1 MYKSILIALSLFAT
15 QASFAENEI
24 KGIRPSYGEGIKVVP
39 IDIETVDVEYT
50 FDVKKKTAVG
60 TAEILFNNLRDGYP
74 SFDLERQILNAR
86 IGLEDVTGLLIEQT
100 DPDAASKHIVLKKQ
114 MKKGTQTKLTIEF
127 DLTPKVSFTKEA
139 ARVGFFMTDL
149 RIGGRGF
156 VEQYAPSN
164 FEFDQMKYKFFVKV
178 TGTDKEHLVFTNGDV
193 EQLDFNRFAIDYPEY
208 FTASSLYFHISEK
221 GRFIV
226 DKTVYHGIER
236 DISVLAYSD
245 TKENV
250 DEALERAVAVMGELE
265 ADYGA
270 YTHKD
275 MTIYIAGRGGMEH
288 CGATITSMSALAHEI
303 THSWFARG
311 VMPANGNAGW
321 IDEGTARWRD
331 RGYPTA
337 KGFSVRQPV
346 NLSNYS
352 PFQRHTPR
360 ISYEQGSKL
369 LSELDYMFRDL
380 RSVKSILREFYAQYK
395 RKTVV
400 IDDFKRVIE
409 EESGLDM
416 TDIFDRYVF
425 GKNTGGYDTNEE
437 ALSFSPY
444 SDDSDDDKPMTLEE
458 YKVYQ

>member
-193 EQLDFNRFAIDYPEY
+193 EQLDFSTVSRLIILNILQHRHSTFTYPKKED
-208 FTASSLYFHISEK
+208 SSL
-221 GRFIV
+221 
-226 DKTVYHGIER
+226 
-236 DISVLAYSD
+236 
-245 TKENV
+245 TKLFTTES
-250 DEALERAVAVMGELE
+250 
-265 ADYGA
+265 
-270 YTHKD
+270 K
-275 MTIYIAGRGGMEH
+275 
-288 CGATITSMSALAHEI
+288 EI
-303 THSWFARG
+303 FL
-311 VMPANGNAGW
+311 
-321 IDEGTARWRD
+321 
-331 RGYPTA
+331 YLPT
-337 KGFSVRQPV
+337 Q
-346 NLSNYS
+346 
-352 PFQRHTPR
+352 TPR
-360 ISYEQGSKL
+360 
-369 LSELDYMFRDL
+369 
-380 RSVKSILREFYAQYK
+380 
-395 RKTVV
+395 KTLT
-400 IDDFKRVIE
+400 R
-409 EESGLDM
+409 L
-416 TDIFDRYVF
+416 
-425 GKNTGGYDTNEE
+425 
-437 ALSFSPY
+437 
-444 SDDSDDDKPMTLEE
+444 
-458 YKVYQ
+458 